1 MLILSRKLG
10 EAIVIDGRITV
21 TIVDLRGGRV
31 QLGISAPPEVPI
43 HRDEVFARVRRE
55 LLGEERVTLDPAPV
69 SPGG

>member
-31 QLGISAPPEVPI
+31 RLGISAPPEVPI
-43 HRDEVFARVRRE
+43 HRDEVFARVRQE
-55 LLGEERVTLDPAPV
+55 LLAEESALVDGAPF
-69 SPGG
+69 SPRG